1 MKPYKEMS
9 REELKAEEEKLRKE
23 YRKYQALELHL
34 DMSRGKPCKEQLD
47 LSMGMMDVLDSNADL
62 CCEDGTDCRNYGV
75 LSGIHEAKV
84 LIGDMM
90 ENNPDNIII
99 YGNSSL
105 NVMYDTVSRAYTHGI
120 MGNTPWCR
128 LDKIKFLCPVP
139 GYDRHF
145 GITEYFGIE
154 MIPVPM
160 SPTGPDMDMV
170 ENLVS
175 EDPSIKGIW
184 CVPKYANPT
193 GYSYSDETVRRF
205 ARLKPAAP
213 DFRIFW
219 DNAYGIHH
227 LYDDRQDYLIE
238 ILAECK
244 RAGNPDMVYKFAST
258 SKITFPGSGIAALA
272 TSPNN
277 MEDIL
282 AQMKVQTIGHDKVNQ
297 LRHVRFFKDI
307 HGMTEHMRKQA
318 DIIRPKFEAV
328 EQILDENLTGLEIG
342 TWTKPLGGY
351 FISFDS
357 LPGCAKSIVAHAKKA
372 GVVMTG
378 AGATW
383 PYHKDPND
391 SNIRIAPTYPPMEDL
406 IKAAKLF
413 SLCVKLVSVK
423 KLLGEERAA
432 E

>member
-23 YRKYQALELHL
+23 YRKYQAMELHL

-227 LYDDRQDYLIE
+227 LYDDKQDYLIE

-328 EQILDENLTGLEIG
+328 EQILDENLTGLDIG

-406 IKAAKLF
+406 IKAAQLF
-413 SLCVKLVSVK
+413 SLCVKLVSVE
-423 KLLGEERAA
+423 KLLGEERTA